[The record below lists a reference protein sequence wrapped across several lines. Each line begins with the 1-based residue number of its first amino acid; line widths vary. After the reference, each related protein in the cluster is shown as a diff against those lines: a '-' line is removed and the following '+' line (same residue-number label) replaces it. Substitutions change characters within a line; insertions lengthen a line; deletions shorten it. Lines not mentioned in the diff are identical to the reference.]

1 MKSPEPYVLYPLF
14 PTPTLTETTRYIKD
28 LVCVLLVATATC
40 SAFLKTEQLCYSA
53 PRGRPKKLCFEG
65 QTFCTAKSPPEALSE
80 AKRRGGDLNSRG
92 HKPTSFPGSRRT
104 GLDYLGF
111 AFLIVFNMLFWK
123 AHPRIIKDLPVRPL
137 SRRRSLSSSEWP
149 RRRELPDSWFPDS
162 RKANSPLCR
171 TPRRNLLLCA
181 QHGCSSLCLGQRIP

>member
-1 MKSPEPYVLYPLF
+1 
-14 PTPTLTETTRYIKD
+14 
-28 LVCVLLVATATC
+28 
-40 SAFLKTEQLCYSA
+40 
-53 PRGRPKKLCFEG
+53 
-65 QTFCTAKSPPEALSE
+65 
-80 AKRRGGDLNSRG
+80 
-92 HKPTSFPGSRRT
+92 
-104 GLDYLGF
+104 
-111 AFLIVFNMLFWK
+111 MLFWK